1 MNNLIFYSLLKSKEW
16 DKITTF
22 AKHFIT
28 FKFKRKFMNRT
39 MKYFRFL
46 FTFSVILITTSIS
59 YIYSQK
65 PFTIVIDAGHGG
77 HDTGAVG
84 NYSKEKNINLAV
96 AKLLGEKIQNNYPDV
111 KVVYTRTTDVF
122 LPLQERADIVNR
134 NNADIFF
141 CIHTNAT
148 KGSTAFGTE
157 TYTLGLAKSQANLDV
172 AMRENAVITLE
183 DDYKTKYKGFD
194 PRSVDSYIMFEFMQ
208 DKYIDRSVQLAS
220 SIQNQFV
227 RSKRYDRGVRQAGF
241 WVLHRSACPSVLIE
255 MGFISNPMEEQYLS
269 SNEGRQEIADA
280 IYNAFTE
287 YKRDN
292 DKKNGLQVKAIKVN
306 NTSAP
311 SIENEDVTDSSANKQ
326 ITSTIKEQKD
336 EIKQDKPVQ
345 SISNSEKKISKNVIF
360 KIQLFAVDRK
370 MKHGAS
376 EFKGLKDTD
385 YFREG
390 KLYKYTYGEETD
402 FKKIEKLRKGISKKF
417 PQAYV
422 VAFKNGEKISVREAM
437 KK

>member
-1 MNNLIFYSLLKSKEW
+1 MSFKYKSTILLSSLLLVFLQFAYIPFVGAQSSK
-16 DKITTF
+16 
-22 AKHFIT
+22 
-28 FKFKRKFMNRT
+28 
-39 MKYFRFL
+39 
-46 FTFSVILITTSIS
+46 FTL
-59 YIYSQK
+59 
-65 PFTIVIDAGHGG
+65 VIDAGHGG
-77 HDTGAVG
+77 HDPGAIG
-84 NYSKEKNINLAV
+84 DISREKDINLAV
-96 AKLLGEKIQNNYPDV
+96 SLQLGALVERNFSDV
-111 KVVYTRTTDVF
+111 KVVYTRKTDKY
-122 LPLQERADIVNR
+122 LTLQERADIVN
-134 NNADIFF
+134 NNHADLFI
-141 CIHTNAT
+141 CIHTNSA
-148 KGSTAFGTE
+148 KAASAFGAE
-157 TYTLGLAKSQANLDV
+157 TFTLGLAKSKANLDV
-172 AMRENAVITLE
+172 AMRENSVILLE
-183 DDYKTKYKGFD
+183 DDYKSKYRGFD
-194 PRSVDSYIMFEFMQ
+194 PSSVDSYIMFEFMQ

>member
-1 MNNLIFYSLLKSKEW
+1 
-16 DKITTF
+16 
-22 AKHFIT
+22 
-28 FKFKRKFMNRT
+28 

-336 EIKQDKPVQ
+336 EIKEDKPVQ

>member
-1 MNNLIFYSLLKSKEW
+1 
-16 DKITTF
+16 
-22 AKHFIT
+22 
-28 FKFKRKFMNRT
+28 
-39 MKYFRFL
+39 MKYFRFI

-84 NYSKEKNINLAV
+84 KYSNEKNINLAV

-269 SNEGRQEIADA
+269 SNEGREEIANA

-287 YKRDN
+287 YKRDH
-292 DKKNGLQVKAIKVN
+292 DKKNGLQVKAVNVN
-306 NTSAP
+306 NSSAQ
-311 SIENEDVTDSSANKQ
+311 SIQNEDIADSSATKQ
-326 ITSTIKEQKD
+326 LASTENEQRNGII
-336 EIKQDKPVQ
+336 EDKPIQ
-345 SISNSEKKISKNVIF
+345 SVSNSEKKISKSVIF

-370 MKHGAS
+370 MKQGAT

-402 FKKIEKLRKGISKKF
+402 FKKIEKLRKSISKKF
-417 PQAYV
+417 PEAYV
-422 VAFKNGEKISVREAM
+422 IAFKNGEKISVREAM